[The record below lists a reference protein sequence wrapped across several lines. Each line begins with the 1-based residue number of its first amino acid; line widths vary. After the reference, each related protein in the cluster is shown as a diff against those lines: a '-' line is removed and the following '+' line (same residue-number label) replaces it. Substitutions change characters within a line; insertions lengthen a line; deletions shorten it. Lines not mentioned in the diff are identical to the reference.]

1 MNTAW
6 KNIELHKNND
16 NTLAKFWRFHSL
28 HEGFTHTLDVSA
40 KIRFFFVSALFVAD
54 LMNTPSMH
62 I

>member
-1 MNTAW
+1 MNIAW
-6 KNIELHKNND
+6 KNIELHKKND

-28 HEGFTHTLDVSA
+28 HEGFTHTIR